1 VALKAAVM
9 NLLSVAASYGVVAL
23 VLQGGWAG
31 KLVGIDTESPLP
43 AFVPVLMFAV
53 LFGLSMDYE
62 VFLVSHVQ
70 MHHHRGEPAKQ
81 AVASGLGSSARITS
95 AAALIMASV
104 FASFILNGDPV
115 IKQFGVG
122 LATAVVLAGILV
134 VTLAPAAIVLFGEAA
149 WWLPG
154 WLDKILPHISV
165 EGETMPPA
173 EEDAEPSG
181 PPEPA
186 EPSPA

>member
-1 VALKAAVM
+1 M
-9 NLLSVAASYGVVAL
+9 PIASYV
-23 VLQGGWAG
+23 
-31 KLVGIDTESPLP
+31 PLM
-43 AFVPVLMFAV
+43 MFAV

-62 VFLVSHVQ
+62 VFLVSHIQ
-70 MHHHRGEPAKQ
+70 AHHQAGEPSRQ

-95 AAALIMASV
+95 AAALIMSSV

-122 LATAVVLAGILV
+122 LATAVLLAGILV
-134 VTLAPAAIVLFGEAA
+134 VTLAPATIMLFGDAA

-165 EGETMPPA
+165 EGETMPA
-173 EEDAEPSG
+173 EGDE
-181 PPEPA
+181 PEPT
-186 EPSPA
+186 EPVPVPT

>member
-1 VALKAAVM
+1 
-9 NLLSVAASYGVVAL
+9 
-23 VLQGGWAG
+23 
-31 KLVGIDTESPLP
+31 
-43 AFVPVLMFAV
+43 V

-62 VFLVSHVQ
+62 VFLISHVQ
-70 MHHHRGEPAKQ
+70 MHHHQGEPARQ

-122 LATAVVLAGILV
+122 LATAVLLAGILV
-134 VTLAPAAIVLFGEAA
+134 VTLAPASVVLFGKGA

-154 WLDKILPHISV
+154 WLDKLLPHISI
-165 EGETMPPA
+165 EGETMPASDEVPPG
-173 EEDAEPSG
+173 EDVGDTGSG
-181 PPEPA
+181 PMEPTA
-186 EPSPA
+186 PAPA

>member
-1 VALKAAVM
+1 M
-9 NLLSVAASYGVVAL
+9 PIASYV
-23 VLQGGWAG
+23 
-31 KLVGIDTESPLP
+31 PLM
-43 AFVPVLMFAV
+43 MFAV

-70 MHHHRGEPAKQ
+70 AHHQQGEEARQ

-95 AAALIMASV
+95 AAALIMSSV
-104 FASFILNGDPV
+104 FASFILNDDPV

-122 LATAVVLAGILV
+122 LATAVLLAGILV
-134 VTLAPAAIVLFGEAA
+134 VTLAPATIILFGNAA

-165 EGETMPPA
+165 EGETMPA
-173 EEDAEPSG
+173 EGEAEPPDEPG
-181 PPEPA
+181 AEPEPA
-186 EPSPA
+186 PAPA

>member
-1 VALKAAVM
+1 M
-9 NLLSVAASYGVVAL
+9 
-23 VLQGGWAG
+23 
-31 KLVGIDTESPLP
+31 
-43 AFVPVLMFAV
+43 MFAV

-70 MHHHRGEPAKQ
+70 AHHHQGEEAKE
-81 AVASGLGSSARITS
+81 AVRSGLASSARITS

-134 VTLAPAAIVLFGEAA
+134 VTLAPASIVLFGKAA

-154 WLDKILPHISV
+154 WLDKLLPHISI
-165 EGETMPPA
+165 EGETMPASEETPPA
-173 EEDAEPSG
+173 DEVGDEG
-181 PPEPA
+181 TGPA
-186 EPSPA
+186 EPAPA